1 MLVGRSVLAFFGG
14 VPSLV
19 LTDNK
24 NASTWTTSASFGVR
38 TLGKMVTAVLLLW
51 GHYTYS

>member
-24 NASTWTTSASFGVR
+24 KRLNMDH
-38 TLGKMVTAVLLLW
+38 LC
-51 GHYTYS
+51 